1 MFKKRRRQIVFVCS
15 SVVNSELISEI
26 IPANSVGEASKLFE
40 EKFSTIPKSI
50 LGPFYKKRSAVLETK
65 TPVKFDGKPIKAN
78 YNGWLVNAFPLKDP
92 EDSAFLIFIKQID
105 DKQKQIAPKGTV
117 IVPLTDLRLI

>member
-26 IPANSVGEASKLFE
+26 IPANSIGEASKFFE
-40 EKFSTIPKSI
+40 EKFSTTPKSI
-50 LGPFYKKRSAVLETK
+50 LGPFYKKRSAVLEK
-65 TPVKFDGKPIKAN
+65 RTPVKFDGKPMKAS

-105 DKQKQIAPKGTV
+105 ENQKQTPPKGTV
-117 IVPLTDLRLI
+117 IVNINDLRLI